1 MACSKIFIMIF
12 FISVCHSDWDS
23 DCRGCECKWS
33 SGKKVANC
41 TKGGWS
47 SIPQNLHVEAQVL
60 ILDYNSIP
68 RLGEN
73 VFITKLPNL
82 QKISLRHCGI
92 RTIHE
97 NAFNGLKI
105 LVEVD
110 LSHNNI
116 TTFGQNTFTGNIRL
130 KTINLSHNPI
140 RNLIAEQFPS
150 LPYLKVVFFCK

>member
-1 MACSKIFIMIF
+1 MEYNPIT
-12 FISVCHSDWDS
+12 
-23 DCRGCECKWS
+23 EL
-33 SGKKVANC
+33 GK
-41 TKGGWS
+41 
-47 SIPQNLHVEAQVL
+47 
-60 ILDYNSIP
+60 
-68 RLGEN
+68 N
-73 VFITKLPNL
+73 VFITKLSNL

-116 TTFGQNTFTGNIRL
+116 TKFGQNTFSGNNRL

-150 LPYLKVVFFCK
+150 LPYMKVKVEK